1 MLSHRGH
8 TIVLS
13 SCLQCGGGGVQI
25 RENRPMPLL
34 VQSRTAT
41 ERIAR
46 LGDFLIACV
55 LVAITLP
62 LMVIIVFVIK
72 LKSPGP
78 ALDCWTCIGRGGRRF
93 QMLKFRTAVHDPYR
107 PAPPCGLGRSLWWTR
122 IEALPQLVNVLRGE
136 MSIIKGDAR
145 SPSLFD

>member
-1 MLSHRGH
+1 
-8 TIVLS
+8 
-13 SCLQCGGGGVQI
+13 
-25 RENRPMPLL
+25 MPLL

-93 QMLKFRTAVHDPYR
+93 QMFKFRTAVHDPYR
-107 PAPPCGLGRSLWWTR
+107 PAPPCGLGQFLRRTR

-136 MSIIKGDAR
+136 MSIIDREGG
-145 SPSLFD
+145 SLSFLD

>member
-1 MLSHRGH
+1 M
-8 TIVLS
+8 
-13 SCLQCGGGGVQI
+13 
-25 RENRPMPLL
+25 
-34 VQSRTAT
+34 
-41 ERIAR
+41 R

-55 LVAITLP
+55 LLAIALP
-62 LMVIIVFVIK
+62 LIIIVVLAIK
-72 LKSPGP
+72 LESAGP
-78 ALDCWTCIGRGGRRF
+78 VLERQTCIGRGGRRF